1 MVSSAFSSQDKTA
14 EKVTHDQ
21 PIAGRAILP
30 IARAIIP
37 PRYDLVIFAWQII
50 VWTGA
55 WPLYVVPAPLDV
67 AKRVFSD
74 ATLYS
79 GLRVTA
85 LEVIVGFGLAVCIG
99 VPLAILVTT
108 SRLLS
113 SIFMPLILL
122 TQSIP
127 KVALAPV
134 LVVALELRVSRPR

>member
-37 PRYDLVIFAWQII
+37 PIFGMILVIFAWQII

-85 LEVIVGFGLAVCIG
+85 LEVIVGFGLRCV
-99 VPLAILVTT
+99 
-108 SRLLS
+108 
-113 SIFMPLILL
+113 
-122 TQSIP
+122 
-127 KVALAPV
+127 
-134 LVVALELRVSRPR
+134 